1 MKGDVLPTLDSPV
14 VLQKRLLD
22 DLRQIRDDLGLTQ
35 PAVAD
40 ALDWSVSKLVRVE
53 KGENKISV
61 TDVQALLFYYGVTD
75 KERVDELVG
84 LARAIRRSRSAWMD
98 KYKGFF
104 SEQFARFVELETSA
118 IRIRQC
124 QLNIVPGL
132 LQISDYAR
140 VLVAGNSPDEATVS
154 RGVEIRL
161 HRQSVLEPGG
171 PEILIIID
179 EAVLHRVV
187 GSEDVLRRQL
197 IRIKEV
203 AALPHLTIQILPFAK
218 GFHPAMKSSFSVL
231 EFSENEDDF
240 ALLIEQ
246 PYKDNL
252 LDKGPELKEY
262 LNYFYQ
268 LEKFALPASET
279 PNVIDRRLEQLGGV

>member
-1 MKGDVLPTLDSPV
+1 MNSPV

-22 DLRQIRDDLGLTQ
+22 ELRQMRDDLDLTQ
-35 PAVAD
+35 QAVAD
-40 ALDWSVSKLVRVE
+40 ALDWSVSKLIRVE
-53 KGENKISV
+53 KGENKVSV
-61 TDVQALLFYYGVTD
+61 TDVQALLFHYGVTD

-84 LARAIRRSRSAWMD
+84 MARAIKRSRSAWMD

-104 SEQFARFVELETSA
+104 SEQFARFLELETSA
-118 IRIRQC
+118 IRVRQC
-124 QLNIVPGL
+124 QLNVVPGL

-140 VLVAGNSPDEATVS
+140 VLVAANAPNEDSVA

-161 HRQSVLEPGG
+161 HRQSMLEPGG
-171 PEILIIID
+171 PEIFIVLD
-179 EAVLHRVV
+179 EAVLHRVI
-187 GSEDVLRRQL
+187 GSEDLLRRQL
-197 IRIKEV
+197 VRIKEV
-203 AALPHLTIQILPFAK
+203 AALPQVTIQVLPFAK
-218 GFHPAMKSSFSVL
+218 GIHPAMKSSFSIL
-231 EFSENEDDF
+231 DFSEDEDDF

-252 LDKGPELKEY
+252 LTAGPELKEY

-279 PNVIDRRLEQLGGV
+279 PNVIDRRLEELGGV

>member
-1 MKGDVLPTLDSPV
+1 MDSPV

-22 DLRQIRDDLGLTQ
+22 ELRQMRDDLDLTQ
-35 PAVAD
+35 QAVAD
-40 ALDWSVSKLVRVE
+40 ALDWSVSKLIRVE

-84 LARAIRRSRSAWMD
+84 LARAIKRSRSAWMD
-98 KYKGFF
+98 KYKGYF
-104 SEQFARFVELETSA
+104 SEQFAKFLELETSA

-124 QLNIVPGL
+124 QLNLVPGMI
-132 LQISDYAR
+132 QISDYAR
-140 VLVAGNSPDEATVS
+140 VLVASNAPSEDSIA

-161 HRQSVLEPGG
+161 HRQTVLEPGG
-171 PEILIIID
+171 PELFIIID
-179 EAVLHRVV
+179 EAVLHRVI

-197 IRIKEV
+197 MRIKEV
-203 AALPHLTIQILPFAK
+203 AALPHVTIQILPFSR

-231 EFSENEDDF
+231 DFSENEDDF

-246 PYKDNL
+246 PYKDTL
-252 LDKGPELKEY
+252 FTAGPELKEY

-279 PNVIDRRLEQLGGV
+279 PNVIDRRLEELGGV

>member
-1 MKGDVLPTLDSPV
+1 MNSPV

-22 DLRQIRDDLGLTQ
+22 ELKQMRDELELTQ
-35 PAVAD
+35 QAVAE
-40 ALDWSVSKLVRVE
+40 ALDWSVSKLIRVE
-53 KGENKISV
+53 KGENKVSV
-61 TDVQALLFYYGVTD
+61 TDVQALLFHYGVTD

-84 LARAIRRSRSAWMD
+84 MARAIKRSRSAWMD

-104 SEQFARFVELETSA
+104 SEQFARFLELETSA
-118 IRIRQC
+118 IRFRQC
-124 QLNIVPGL
+124 QLNVVPGL

-140 VLVAGNSPDEATVS
+140 VLVAASAPNEDSIA

-171 PEILIIID
+171 PEIFIILD
-179 EAVLHRVV
+179 EAVLHRVI

-197 IRIKEV
+197 VRIKEI
-203 AALPHLTIQILPFAK
+203 AALPHVTIQVLPFAK
-218 GFHPAMKSSFSVL
+218 GIHPAMKNSFSIL
-231 EFSENEDDF
+231 DFSENEDDF

-252 LDKGPELKEY
+252 LTAGPELKEY

-279 PNVIDRRLEQLGGV
+279 PNVIDRRLEELGGV